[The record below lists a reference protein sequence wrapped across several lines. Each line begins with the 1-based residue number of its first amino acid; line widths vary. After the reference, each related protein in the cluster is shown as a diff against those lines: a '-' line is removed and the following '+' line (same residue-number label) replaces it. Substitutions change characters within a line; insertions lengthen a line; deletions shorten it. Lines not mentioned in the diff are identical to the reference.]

1 MKGYILKQKKLLILS
16 TLLTILVA
24 SCNTSMAFL
33 MKQLVDIGTIKDIN
47 KFKITILITGV
58 VIISLLISEYF
69 KKIVNNILIKKW
81 SMDLKNDVFDK
92 LLKRNPKNFNS
103 SNSGEY
109 ISTLTNDIN
118 MIKEV
123 YFESIIALIQTI
135 IQVIIGAYAIFKL
148 DILIGAFVVILSIL
162 PLFIPKV
169 TEKYL
174 SSKKEFQA
182 QKIGIFTSKVK
193 DIFEGFQVIRS
204 FNIHDKINREF
215 RRINYEAEDSELK
228 YKNYNSFV
236 NILTAFFSYLMLLV
250 SLAIGTYLVIKGK
263 ATAGI
268 LIASIQLMDIVDMA
282 VLDFTYEVIDLKS
295 IKLIKCKIMGIVDE
309 QIPNE
314 EGVEKETF
322 NESIE
327 FKNVC
332 FSYEKDKEV
341 LKNISFSL
349 NKGNKY
355 AVVGQ
360 SGSGKSTMLNLL
372 LRYYTEY
379 EGNIY
384 IDGVDNRELK
394 LSNLYR
400 LISAIHQDVFMFDSD
415 IKDNICLYNDY
426 SEEEIKKAVEFSGLS
441 NIINNVEGGINAL
454 VGENGGNLSGGEKQ
468 RISIARAIIKRTP
481 IIFLDEATSS
491 LDNEASWKVE
501 NSILNLK
508 DITALVIT
516 HKLSGDLL
524 KRYDK
529 ILVMKDGVLE
539 EMGSFHE
546 LINNKSYFY
555 NLFNIEANV

>member
-1 MKGYILKQKKLLILS
+1 M
-16 TLLTILVA
+16 T
-24 SCNTSMAFL
+24 
-33 MKQLVDIGTIKDIN
+33 
-47 KFKITILITGV
+47 
-58 VIISLLISEYF
+58 
-69 KKIVNNILIKKW
+69 
-81 SMDLKNDVFDK
+81 
-92 LLKRNPKNFNS
+92 FN
-103 SNSGEY
+103 
-109 ISTLTNDIN
+109 
-118 MIKEV
+118 
-123 YFESIIALIQTI
+123 
-135 IQVIIGAYAIFKL
+135 
-148 DILIGAFVVILSIL
+148 
-162 PLFIPKV
+162 
-169 TEKYL
+169 
-174 SSKKEFQA
+174 
-182 QKIGIFTSKVK
+182 
-193 DIFEGFQVIRS
+193 R
-204 FNIHDKINREF
+204 
-215 RRINYEAEDSELK
+215 
-228 YKNYNSFV
+228 
-236 NILTAFFSYLMLLV
+236 
-250 SLAIGTYLVIKGK
+250 K

-295 IKLIKCKIMGIVDE
+295 IKLVKCKIMGIVDE

-508 DITALVIT
+508 DITALIIT